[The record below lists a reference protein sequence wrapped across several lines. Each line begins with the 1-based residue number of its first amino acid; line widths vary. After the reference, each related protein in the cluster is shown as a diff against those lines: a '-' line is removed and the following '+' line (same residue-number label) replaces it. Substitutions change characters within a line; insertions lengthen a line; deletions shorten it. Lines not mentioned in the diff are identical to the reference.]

1 MNGVA
6 VGAEVWK
13 CSDSDLELLVRDRS
27 NLIVIYRMGGNA
39 QMGVEYLLDR
49 ELLMIL
55 QKLRKGLPICVHPP
69 HHLSG

>member
-1 MNGVA
+1 MRRQWFA
-6 VGAEVWK
+6 
-13 CSDSDLELLVRDRS
+13 LLVRDRS